1 VFCPVFTNTTIWM
14 AEKVVMQVSTDIS
27 GHCGYEGDRHNDC
40 KLVHVFPHTPN
51 IP

>member
-1 VFCPVFTNTTIWM
+1 V

-40 KLVHVFPHTPN
+40 DVVLVAITLHCE
-51 IP
+51 